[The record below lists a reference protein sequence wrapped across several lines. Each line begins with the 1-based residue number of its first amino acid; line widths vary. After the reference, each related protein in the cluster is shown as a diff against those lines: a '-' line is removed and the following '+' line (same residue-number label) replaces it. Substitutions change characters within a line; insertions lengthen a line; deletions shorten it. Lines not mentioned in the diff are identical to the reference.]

1 MTTAALLL
9 TLLQDPDL
17 QAVLQFEGQVRACV
31 EKVRPACVFYGQ
43 GSGVVISP
51 DGWVLTNYHVAGNR
65 RGQRVRLAGGRAFTA
80 DAVGWD
86 VHGDISLCRLRNAR
100 DLPFC
105 ELGDSDALRVGQ
117 AVLAV
122 GNPFM
127 LGNQNWEPS
136 VALGIVSA
144 LHRYMDNPGYFD
156 AIQTDA
162 QINPGNSGGPL
173 VTLDGKIVGI
183 NGRIDVR
190 RFASRVNTGLGYA
203 IPSNQIRRY
212 LEAFKAGGRVR
223 EGCIVGITVGEAGDP
238 RFEGSGEY
246 GDGVL
251 VASVTEGT
259 PAARA
264 GFEPG
269 DLIVGIEDYRVHNL
283 NRFHGAV
290 GNWPQGETVRVR
302 VRRQGQE
309 RVLRVLLGD
318 PVWIRERQ
326 MTLLAVDLG
335 FLPEGD
341 DDPEGVRIRSVAA
354 EGPAGKA
361 GMKAGD
367 RIRRVGGAVAP
378 AWEDLLGVLRGLRP
392 GDELQMTV
400 RREGR
405 EIDLILRA
413 GPR

>member
-1 MTTAALLL
+1 MTAALFVA
-9 TLLQDPDL
+9 LLQDPHL
-17 QAVLQFEGQVRACV
+17 ESVLEFERRVRACV
-31 EKVRPACVFYGQ
+31 EKVRPAYVFYGQ

-65 RGQRVRLAGGRAFTA
+65 RGQRVRLAGGRAFIA

-86 VHGDISLCRLRNAR
+86 VHGDISLCRLREAK

-117 AVLAV
+117 PVLAV

-127 LGNQNWEPS
+127 LGNRNWEPS
-136 VALGIVSA
+136 ASLGLVSA

-173 VTLDGKIVGI
+173 VTLDGRIAGI
-183 NGRIDVR
+183 NGRIDIR
-190 RFASRVNTGLGYA
+190 RFASRVNTGIGYA
-203 IPSNQIRRY
+203 VPANQVRRY

-251 VASVTEGT
+251 VAAVTEDT

-264 GFEPG
+264 GFEIG
-269 DLIVGIEDYRVHNL
+269 DLIVGVEEYRIHNL

-302 VRRQGQE
+302 VRRAGVE
-309 RVLRVLLGD
+309 RELRVLLGD
-318 PVWIRERQ
+318 PAWIRERQ
-326 MTLLAVDLG
+326 AALLPAELG
-335 FLPEGD
+335 FLPSGED
-341 DDPEGVRIRSVAA
+341 EPEGVRVRSVAR
-354 EGPAGKA
+354 EGPAEKA
-361 GMKAGD
+361 GLKAGD
-367 RIRRVGGAVAP
+367 LIRRAGGTALRG
-378 AWEDLLGVLRGLRP
+378 WEDLHGILRNLRP
-392 GDELQMTV
+392 GDELRLAV
-400 RREGR
+400 RREGG
-405 EIDLILRA
+405 EIDLVLRA
-413 GPR
+413 APR

>member
-1 MTTAALLL
+1 MTAVLLWALA
-9 TLLQDPDL
+9 QDPDL
-17 QAVLQFEGQVRACV
+17 EAVLEFERRVRACA
-31 EKVRPACVFYGQ
+31 EKVRPAFVFYGQ

-65 RGQRVRLAGGRAFTA
+65 RGQRVRLAGGRPFTA

-86 VHGDISLCRLRNAR
+86 VHGDISLCRLREAK

-127 LGNQNWEPS
+127 LGNRNWEPS
-136 VALGIVSA
+136 ICLGVISA
-144 LHRYMDNPGYFD
+144 RHRYMDNPGYFD

-162 QINPGNSGGPL
+162 PINPGNSGGPL
-173 VTLDGKIVGI
+173 VTLDGKIAGI

-190 RFASRVNTGLGYA
+190 RFASRVNTGIGYA
-203 IPSNQIRRY
+203 VPANQIRRY

-223 EGCIVGITVGEAGDP
+223 EGCIVGLTVGEAGDP
-238 RFEGSGEY
+238 RLEGSGAY

-251 VASVTEGT
+251 VAAVTEGT

-269 DLIVGIEDYRVHNL
+269 DLIVEVEGLRTPNL

-302 VRRQGQE
+302 VRRGGGEQE
-309 RVLRVLLGD
+309 LRVLLGD
-318 PVWIRERQ
+318 PAWIRERQ
-326 MTLLAVDLG
+326 MNLLPADLG
-335 FLPEGD
+335 FLPAGED
-341 DDPEGVRIRSVAA
+341 DADGVRVRSVAG
-354 EGPAGKA
+354 EGPAEKA

-367 RIRRVGGAVAP
+367 LIRAAGGTALRG
-378 AWEDLLGVLRGLRP
+378 WEDLREILSRLRP
-392 GDELQMTV
+392 GEELRLV
-400 RREGR
+400 VSREGK
-405 EIDLILRA
+405 ELDLVLRA
-413 GPR
+413 APR